1 MRPYRSMLFV
11 PGHRDDWV
19 DKAVRARPDAIV
31 LDLEDSVPT
40 ERKTE
45 AREIV
50 AASIERLRQNET
62 PVGLFVRPNA
72 FGTGLTGLDL
82 EVVVCPG
89 LSGVFAP
96 KIEQA
101 SEVLRYEAL
110 IDHFEIRN
118 STEGIEL
125 IVPMETAR
133 AIATVTEIAA
143 ASQRIGSIVGSTAEH
158 ADVAREVGFEWTEA
172 GLETLYIRSKVL
184 LACRAA
190 GVHAM
195 TGLWEDIQD
204 LEGLAHFAQQS
215 RQIGFRGMIC
225 IHPSHVAAINAAFTP
240 GTEAVEFHRGL
251 VEAYQAAETAG
262 HGATVYRGVHIDKA
276 REVLARADQIAQ
288 FDDAGWR

>member
-1 MRPYRSMLFV
+1 MLFV

-276 REVLARADQIAQ
+276 HSDKAREVLARADQIAQ